1 MPLIARRARRL
12 CRGHRKASAKRRKDG
27 VKDPCVRVR
36 HAMVLVVCLQGPCVT
51 AQGLTLGPIDV
62 GGAVRANLLNKSWET
77 RKRFPR
83 DALEF
88 DTLRL
93 RLDFEQDQWEGSSQY
108 RFYYYDETD
117 RYTHFLHHA
126 WVGYRLAPG
135 RTLRAGVHQVPF
147 GNLPYNSHSYFFSLA
162 YYVGLEDDYDLG
174 IKYTDRRGLWRFDL
188 AWYLEDEG
196 SGYGDSR
203 DSARY
208 SYDVVK
214 SATSANGEENQLNA
228 RASYTLAHGEH
239 GASQVGVSLQAG
251 EVPNDATGRTGS
263 QVAAALHW
271 NGDFGP
277 WNLKVQSAWYR
288 YNLENPPGQADT
300 AVVMGAYDF
309 PYRVAAEGTL
319 HSVGISYHW
328 DVDWGTVT
336 GITAY
341 EDYSVLRKAG
351 ADFEDSMQNVV
362 GVSVDAAPLF
372 IYADIA
378 LGQHN
383 AWIGRDFGT
392 ALASGGDDD
401 LHVRV
406 NLNIGAYF

>member
-1 MPLIARRARRL
+1 VRL
-12 CRGHRKASAKRRKDG
+12 WRGAVLAGCVFS
-27 VKDPCVRVR
+27 PC
-36 HAMVLVVCLQGPCVT
+36 AAAEGLAIGPFD
-51 AQGLTLGPIDV
+51 L
-62 GGAVRANLLNKSWET
+62 GGAVRANLLNKSWDT

-93 RLDFEQDQWEGSSQY
+93 RVDFEQGQWEGSSQY

-117 RYTHFLHHA
+117 RYTHFLHHG
-126 WVGYRLAPG
+126 WVGYRLDPG

-147 GNLPYNSHSYFFSLA
+147 GNLPYNSHNYFFSLA

-174 IKYTDRRGLWRFDL
+174 IKYTDRRGPWRFDL

-196 SGYGDSR
+196 SGHGDSR

-208 SYDVVK
+208 SYDVVS

-228 RASYTLAHGEH
+228 RASYTLAHGEL
-239 GASQVGVSLQAG
+239 GASQLGFSLQAG
-251 EVPNDATGRTGS
+251 EVPNEATGRTGS
-263 QVAAALHW
+263 QVAAAVHW
-271 NGDFGP
+271 NGNFGL
-277 WNLKVQSAWYR
+277 WNVKAQSAWYR
-288 YNLENPPGQADT
+288 YNLENPAGQADT

-319 HSVGISYHW
+319 HSIGISYHW
-328 DVDWGTVT
+328 DVDWGPVRV
-336 GITAY
+336 ITAY
-341 EDYSVLRKAG
+341 EDYSVLRKAEPG
-351 ADFEDSMQNVV
+351 FEDSMQNVI
-362 GVSVDAAPLF
+362 GVSLDAAPLF
-372 IYADIA
+372 IYADLA

-392 ALASGGDDD
+392 ALARGGDDD
-401 LHVRV
+401 LHVRM
-406 NLNIGAYF
+406 NLNLGIYF